1 MSQADLA
8 KAAGV
13 SREIIGR
20 YERGEVSP
28 SVDVAKKIADT
39 LEVSL
44 DYLAGEGSKAGF
56 DKQTLKLIDE
66 IEELEP
72 SIKDKLLFLA
82 NAIIRDAKTGK
93 AYSN

>member
-8 KAAGV
+8 KATWE
-13 SREIIGR
+13 SREIIRR
-20 YERGEVSP
+20 YERNEVSP
-28 SVDVAKKIADT
+28 SVHVAKNIADT

-44 DYLAGEGSKAGF
+44 DYLAGEGKKTGF

-72 SIKDKLLFLA
+72 SIKDKLLFLS

-93 AYSN
+93 AYS